1 MAVTKHG
8 MTVPAR
14 TSLGAGRITAAKG
27 NLGAQLR
34 GDELGEKDFGKMDET
49 ISSPDLGK

>member
-27 NLGAQLR
+27 IYARN
-34 GDELGEKDFGKMDET
+34 
-49 ISSPDLGK
+49 